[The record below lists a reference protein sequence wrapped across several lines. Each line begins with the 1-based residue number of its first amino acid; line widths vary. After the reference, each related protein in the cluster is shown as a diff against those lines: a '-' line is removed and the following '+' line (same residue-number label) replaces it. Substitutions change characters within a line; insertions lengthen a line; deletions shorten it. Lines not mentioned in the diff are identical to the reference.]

1 MNFEQELQQSFFEQQ
16 ISGHSIF
23 IKLNDGKFVAKSC
36 STENNNEQIF
46 YEWVQHIQG
55 YQDFFSQYNGVIT
68 LEENK
73 VIEKPKVDQR
83 QQKWMDSLIAKR
95 FNPNNKKYLL
105 LENLI
110 QNQKNLRILD
120 IKLGFTVE
128 KQSHIIRYQES
139 TSSKVGLRIC
149 GMKVQENNKIIVFRD
164 KHWGRRISI
173 DELTEEL
180 KTFFNIQ
187 KKNQMII
194 NLTEQIENLKCFI
207 TQKCKEVI
215 SWQGTSLLIISD
227 SEDDLKIRLIDF
239 SKAKVDKQSIKWNID
254 IINSLNSLLELVK
267 QI

>member
-1 MNFEQELQQSFFEQQ
+1 MNFEQELQQTFFEQQ

-23 IKLNDGKFVAKSC
+23 IKLNDGEFVAKSC

-68 LEENK
+68 LK
-73 VIEKPKVDQR
+73 DTQVIEQPKVDQR
-83 QQKWMDSLIAKR
+83 QQKWLESLIAKR

-105 LENLI
+105 LENLV
-110 QNQKNLRILD
+110 QRQKNLRILD

-128 KQSHIIRYQES
+128 KKSHIIRYQES

-149 GMKVQENNKIIVFRD
+149 GMKVQENDEIIVFRD
-164 KHWGRRISI
+164 KHWGRRISV

-187 KKNQMII
+187 KKKMII
-194 NLTEQIENLKCFI
+194 NLTEQVEHLKLFI
-207 TQKCKEVI
+207 TQNCKEVV
-215 SWQGTSLLIISD
+215 SWQGTSLLIVSD

-239 SKAKVDKQSIKWNID
+239 SKAKVDKQSNKGNTD
-254 IINSLNSLLELVK
+254 IIDSLNSLLELVK